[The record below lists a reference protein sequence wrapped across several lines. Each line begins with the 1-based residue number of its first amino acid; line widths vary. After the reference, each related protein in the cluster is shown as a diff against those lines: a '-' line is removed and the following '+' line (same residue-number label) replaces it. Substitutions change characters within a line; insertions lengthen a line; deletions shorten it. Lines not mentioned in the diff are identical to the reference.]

1 VTKCSSEIS
10 LAGKVE
16 RECNIDQGLISSYQQ
31 RFGTLETLCAD
42 VLVRR
47 LANGSL
53 ECSRE
58 MEPAQARNRCQ
69 VIDRKF
75 ALVVDEGKLTRR
87 RCASFDET
95 REGSVMHHKLAHGAW
110 VFVVDGQKALFLI
123 NGGDERFPN
132 LRRLAVEEHKD
143 PPSREQGSDAP
154 GRAYSSVGE
163 VRSAVGETDWH
174 ELEKERFAASIADRI
189 NKVALSGAFNQLV
202 IVAPPKILGDLRRK
216 FTKETETKIIAEV
229 PKDLTHQGSGSVFL
243 RNRITEID
251 QLIPAQLHQDDEHQP
266 RFPGGAAIGVPISV

>member
-1 VTKCSSEIS
+1 MTKCSCEIS

-16 RECNIDQGLISSYQQ
+16 CECIIDQGLISSYQQ

-47 LANGSL
+47 LTYGGL

-143 PPSREQGSDAP
+143 PPSRCEGP
-154 GRAYSSVGE
+154 GRA
-163 VRSAVGETDWH
+163 SAKPCAPVAC
-174 ELEKERFAASIADRI
+174 ELP
-189 NKVALSGAFNQLV
+189 LSGRKLDEATPGHRQGRMAYRAISIHASASSSPTCRGL
-202 IVAPPKILGDLRRK
+202 PKMSSPSTTSAGCASSRSRRDTPI
-216 FTKETETKIIAEV
+216 FIQV
-229 PKDLTHQGSGSVFL
+229 
-243 RNRITEID
+243 
-251 QLIPAQLHQDDEHQP
+251 
-266 RFPGGAAIGVPISV
+266 GVRVHRSRPSARRCRGTRDSKS